1 MLAQFVL
8 FDGFDPLDVIAPF
21 EVFSAA
27 RAFTGQVSA
36 ELAHAGGPR
45 EVRSGI
51 PAIALTAT
59 ASLDPD
65 RADLIVVPGAAG
77 RLLPESEGTIS
88 DEERETT
95 IPAILG
101 RAVASDLPGSL
112 AKALATPDTTVAT
125 VCGGSLVLSMAGL
138 IDGRNATTHHQGL
151 DLLAAGGVH
160 VIRARVVDDGD
171 LVTAGGVTS
180 GLDLG
185 LYLLEKAAGPQVAL
199 AVEQLFEHER
209 RGVAWREYVPVPA
222 SA

>member
-21 EVFSAA
+21 EVFIAA
-27 RAFTGQVSA
+27 RAFTDQVNA

-45 EVRSGI
+45 EVRSEI
-51 PAIALTAT
+51 PAIALMAT

-77 RLLPESEGTIS
+77 RLPPEDEGTIS
-88 DEERETT
+88 DEERQTT

-101 RAVASDLPGSL
+101 RAVSSELPGSL

-138 IDGRNATTHHQGL
+138 IDGRKATTHHQGL

-209 RGVAWREYVPVPA
+209 RGVAWREYGPVPA

>member
-27 RAFTGQVSA
+27 RAFTDQVSA
-36 ELAHAGGPR
+36 ELAHADGPR

-51 PAIALTAT
+51 PGVALTAT

-77 RLLPESEGTIS
+77 GPLPQGEDDIS
-88 DEERETT
+88 APERETT

-101 RAVASDLPGSL
+101 RAANTALPGLL
-112 AKALATPDTTVAT
+112 AKALVTPDTTVAT

-138 IDGRNATTHHQGL
+138 INGRNATTHHQGL
-151 DLLAAGGVH
+151 DLLAAGGVR

-185 LYLLEKAAGPQVAL
+185 LYLLEKAAGPKVAL

-209 RGVAWREYVPVPA
+209 RGVAWRDRGPIPA

>member
-27 RAFTGQVSA
+27 GSFTDQVSA

-65 RADLIVVPGAAG
+65 RADLIVIPGAAG
-77 RLLPESEGTIS
+77 RLLPESEDTIS
-88 DEERETT
+88 AQEREDT

-101 RAVASDLPGSL
+101 RTASGELPGPL

-160 VIRARVVDDGD
+160 VIQARLVDDGD
-171 LVTAGGVTS
+171 LITAGGVTS

-209 RGVAWREYVPVPA
+209 RGVAWREYGPVPA

>member
-21 EVFSAA
+21 EVFIAA
-27 RAFTGQVSA
+27 RAFTDQVSA

-65 RADLIVVPGAAG
+65 RADLIVVPGAVG
-77 RLLPESEGTIS
+77 RLLPEREGTIS
-88 DEERETT
+88 DEEGETT

-101 RAVASDLPGSL
+101 RAVSSELPGSL

-209 RGVAWREYVPVPA
+209 RGVAWREYGPVPA

>member
-21 EVFSAA
+21 EVFIAA
-27 RAFTGQVSA
+27 RAFTDQVSA
-36 ELAHAGGPR
+36 ELAHAGGPQ

-51 PAIALTAT
+51 RAIALTAT

-77 RLLPESEGTIS
+77 RPLPEREGTIS

-101 RAVASDLPGSL
+101 RAVSSELPGSL

-209 RGVAWREYVPVPA
+209 RGVAWREYGPVPA

>member
-21 EVFSAA
+21 EVFIAA
-27 RAFTGQVSA
+27 RAFTDQVSA

-65 RADLIVVPGAAG
+65 RADLIVVPGAVG
-77 RLLPESEGTIS
+77 RVLPEREGTIS

-101 RAVASDLPGSL
+101 RAVSSELPGSL

-209 RGVAWREYVPVPA
+209 RGVAWREYRPVTA

>member
-21 EVFSAA
+21 EVFIAA
-27 RAFTGQVSA
+27 RAFTDQVSA

-65 RADLIVVPGAAG
+65 RADLIVLPGAVG
-77 RLLPESEGTIS
+77 RLLPEGEGTIS

-101 RAVASDLPGSL
+101 RAVSSELPGSL

-185 LYLLEKAAGPQVAL
+185 LYLLEKEAGPQVAL

-209 RGVAWREYVPVPA
+209 RGVAWREYGPVPA

>member
-21 EVFSAA
+21 EVFIAA
-27 RAFTGQVSA
+27 RAFTDQVNA
-36 ELAHAGGPR
+36 ELAHARGPR

-51 PAIALTAT
+51 PAVALMAT

-65 RADLIVVPGAAG
+65 RADLIVVPGAVG
-77 RLLPESEGTIS
+77 RLPAENEGTIS

-101 RAVASDLPGSL
+101 RAVSSELPGSL

-151 DLLAAGGVH
+151 NLLAAGGVH

-185 LYLLEKAAGPQVAL
+185 LYLLEKAAGAQVAL

-209 RGVAWREYVPVPA
+209 RGVAWREDGPVPA